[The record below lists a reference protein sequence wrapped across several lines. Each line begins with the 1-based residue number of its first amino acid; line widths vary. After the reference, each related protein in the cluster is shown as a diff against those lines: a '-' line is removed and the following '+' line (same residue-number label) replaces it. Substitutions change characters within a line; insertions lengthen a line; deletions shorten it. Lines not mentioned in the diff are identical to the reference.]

1 MRRMSRAPMISR
13 ALTTLLRARIVALA
27 VVIACQRGPPDADPA
42 PLPEPTAGTPAE
54 FTAQVDAIRTRLHI
68 PGLSAIV
75 VRGDTVLWEDGLG
88 VTDLDSGAPV
98 TAATVFHLA
107 SLTKPFAAAVV
118 LQLVD
123 EGKLSL
129 DAPIADFGIQIE
141 SEGTVRVRHL
151 LSHTS
156 EGVPGESY
164 HYNGDRFALLDQV
177 IARTANAPF
186 ALLLS
191 ERVLRPLALEHTSP
205 NPQDAAACALAGR
218 DAAAV
223 RAALA
228 TGYGLDDDEPEEVDY
243 PGHFSTAAGLVST
256 PRDVARFAAALN
268 AGQLLAPATR
278 ELAWTPT
285 VGAGGAPLPYGLG
298 WFVKDVAGERVV
310 WHYGYWTG
318 NSSLIIVV
326 PARELV
332 FVALSNSDQL
342 SAPFRLGSGD
352 LLSSPLAQAFVNGFV
367 TGTLGG

>member
-1 MRRMSRAPMISR
+1 MRRMSRVSRVLTAP
-13 ALTTLLRARIVALA
+13 LRARVVAPALTLA
-27 VVIACQRGPPDADPA
+27 LIACQREPADAAPA
-42 PLPEPTAGTPAE
+42 PLPEPAAHTLAD

-75 VRGDTVLWEDGLG
+75 VRGDTLLWEAALG
-88 VTDLDSGAPV
+88 VTDLDSGVPV
-98 TAATVFHLA
+98 TAETVFHLA
-107 SLTKPFAAAVV
+107 SLTKPFAAAIV

-123 EGKLSL
+123 EGRLSL
-129 DAPIADFGIQIE
+129 DAPVADFGILLE
-141 SEGTVRVRHL
+141 SKGTIRVRHL

-156 EGVPGESY
+156 EGMPGEHY
-164 HYNGDRFALLDQV
+164 HYNGDRFARLDRV
-177 IARTANAPF
+177 IVRVTNEPF
-186 ALLLS
+186 ALRLS
-191 ERVLRPLALEHTSP
+191 ERVLQPLALDHTSP

-223 RAALA
+223 RGALA
-228 TGYGLDDDEPEEVDY
+228 TGYGLDDDEPVQVEY

-256 PRDVARFAAALN
+256 PRDVARFAAALV

-278 ELAWTPT
+278 ELAWTPA

-332 FVALSNSDQL
+332 FVALANSDQL

-367 TGTLGG
+367 SGTLGG